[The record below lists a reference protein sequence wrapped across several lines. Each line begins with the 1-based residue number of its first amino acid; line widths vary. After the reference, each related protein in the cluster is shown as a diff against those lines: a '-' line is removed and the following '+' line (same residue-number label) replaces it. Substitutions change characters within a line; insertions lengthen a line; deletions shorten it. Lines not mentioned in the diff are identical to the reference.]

1 MTVKRPRTDRG
12 PVWSP
17 GRLKR
22 EREARRKRKGRR
34 RPRKKPRPTRR
45 HPPPTDLALLPA
57 EAAEADRLAD
67 ELGLLPIGGRLVATP
82 LVPRPAVPGVKKT
95 EKNHQHHSGEG
106 GVKTQRAIQRNRL
119 DSRAFLHTPPV
130 HPRKVDT

>member
-1 MTVKRPRTDRG
+1 MTTTKTRSGQG

-17 GRLKR
+17 QRLKR

-57 EAAEADRLAD
+57 EAAEADALAA
-67 ELGLLPIGGRLVATP
+67 ELGLGPTPGR
-82 LVPRPAVPGVKKT
+82 
-95 EKNHQHHSGEG
+95 SGEG
-106 GVKTQRAIQRNRL
+106 GVKTEGKRKGNRF
-119 DSRAFLHTPPV
+119 DNRAFLHSPPV
-130 HPRKVDT
+130 ETRIADHEKAENTATT